1 MAKVINRD
9 VPIAEENT
17 TLTGQPATNMY
28 DDWSEEMEDRADN
41 VYDDT
46 KKKSAGNKKSKEKKL
61 KEIDEVEKARNLF
74 DRGKISEGHYMELL
88 HKINVDGMQENE
100 NSTGC

>member
-28 DDWSEEMEDRADN
+28 DDWSKEMEDRADN

-61 KEIDEVEKARNLF
+61 KEIDEVVKEDL
-74 DRGKISEGHYMELL
+74 E
-88 HKINVDGMQENE
+88 
-100 NSTGC
+100 

>member
-28 DDWSEEMEDRADN
+28 DDWSEEMEDCADN

-61 KEIDEVEKARNLF
+61 KEIDEVVKEDL
-74 DRGKISEGHYMELL
+74 E
-88 HKINVDGMQENE
+88 
-100 NSTGC
+100 

>member
-17 TLTGQPATNMY
+17 TLTGQPASNMY
-28 DDWSEEMEDRADN
+28 DDWSEEMVDRADN

-46 KKKSAGNKKSKEKKL
+46 KKKPAQSKKIREKKI
-61 KEIDEVEKARNLF
+61 KEILSYAVAFIAEESIFFAIF
-74 DRGKISEGHYMELL
+74 E
-88 HKINVDGMQENE
+88 
-100 NSTGC
+100 

>member
-28 DDWSEEMEDRADN
+28 DDWSEEME
-41 VYDDT
+41 
-46 KKKSAGNKKSKEKKL
+46 KESRFHQNR
-61 KEIDEVEKARNLF
+61 DSF
-74 DRGKISEGHYMELL
+74 
-88 HKINVDGMQENE
+88 NE
-100 NSTGC
+100 

>member
-28 DDWSEEMEDRADN
+28 DDWSEEMEDHADN

-61 KEIDEVEKARNLF
+61 KEIDEVVKEDL
-74 DRGKISEGHYMELL
+74 E
-88 HKINVDGMQENE
+88 
-100 NSTGC
+100 

>member
-41 VYDDT
+41 VYAVSYT
-46 KKKSAGNKKSKEKKL
+46 HL
-61 KEIDEVEKARNLF
+61 TLPTIRLV
-74 DRGKISEGHYMELL
+74 
-88 HKINVDGMQENE
+88 
-100 NSTGC
+100 

>member
-46 KKKSAGNKKSKEKKL
+46 KKKSAGKVDAVVALINA
-61 KEIDEVEKARNLF
+61 I
-74 DRGKISEGHYMELL
+74 YLL
-88 HKINVDGMQENE
+88 DQGVILAGESWGAQVI
-100 NSTGC
+100 

>member
-17 TLTGQPATNMY
+17 TLTGQPASNMY
-28 DDWSEEMEDRADN
+28 DDWRGEVGDSVQEMVDRADN

-46 KKKSAGNKKSKEKKL
+46 KKKPAQSKKIREKKI
-61 KEIDEVEKARNLF
+61 KEIDEVIKEDL
-74 DRGKISEGHYMELL
+74 E
-88 HKINVDGMQENE
+88 
-100 NSTGC
+100 

>member
-28 DDWSEEMEDRADN
+28 DDWSEEMGDRADN

-61 KEIDEVEKARNLF
+61 KEIDEVVKEDL
-74 DRGKISEGHYMELL
+74 E
-88 HKINVDGMQENE
+88 
-100 NSTGC
+100 

>member
-61 KEIDEVEKARNLF
+61 KEIDEVVKEDLEQLF
-74 DRGKISEGHYMELL
+74 SVVCLVKESRFHQNRDSF
-88 HKINVDGMQENE
+88 NE
-100 NSTGC
+100 

>member
-28 DDWSEEMEDRADN
+28 DDWSEDMEDRADN

-61 KEIDEVEKARNLF
+61 KEIDEVVKEDL
-74 DRGKISEGHYMELL
+74 E
-88 HKINVDGMQENE
+88 
-100 NSTGC
+100 

>member
-17 TLTGQPATNMY
+17 TLTGQPASNMY
-28 DDWSEEMEDRADN
+28 DDWSEEMVDRADN

-46 KKKSAGNKKSKEKKL
+46 KKKPAQKRRSRK
-61 KEIDEVEKARNLF
+61 
-74 DRGKISEGHYMELL
+74 
-88 HKINVDGMQENE
+88 
-100 NSTGC
+100 

>member
-41 VYDDT
+41 VYDD
-46 KKKSAGNKKSKEKKL
+46 KL
-61 KEIDEVEKARNLF
+61 KVRF
-74 DRGKISEGHYMELL
+74 YSL
-88 HKINVDGMQENE
+88 HDCYFGSNFL
-100 NSTGC
+100 

>member
-28 DDWSEEMEDRADN
+28 DDWSEEMEDSADN

-46 KKKSAGNKKSKEKKL
+46 
-61 KEIDEVEKARNLF
+61 IR
-74 DRGKISEGHYMELL
+74 
-88 HKINVDGMQENE
+88 
-100 NSTGC
+100 

>member
-41 VYDDT
+41 VYT
-46 KKKSAGNKKSKEKKL
+46 YTKEKLPETKSQ
-61 KEIDEVEKARNLF
+61 KR
-74 DRGKISEGHYMELL
+74 RS
-88 HKINVDGMQENE
+88 
-100 NSTGC
+100 SRR

>member
-28 DDWSEEMEDRADN
+28 DDWSEKMEDRADN

-61 KEIDEVEKARNLF
+61 KEIDEVVKEDL
-74 DRGKISEGHYMELL
+74 E
-88 HKINVDGMQENE
+88 
-100 NSTGC
+100 

>member
-1 MAKVINRD
+1 MYLSQKRI
-9 VPIAEENT
+9 P
-17 TLTGQPATNMY
+17 LTGQPATNMY

-61 KEIDEVEKARNLF
+61 KEIDEVVKEDL
-74 DRGKISEGHYMELL
+74 E
-88 HKINVDGMQENE
+88 
-100 NSTGC
+100 

>member
-46 KKKSAGNKKSKEKKL
+46 KKKSARKQKVKREEAQG
-61 KEIDEVEKARNLF
+61 
-74 DRGKISEGHYMELL
+74 DR
-88 HKINVDGMQENE
+88 
-100 NSTGC
+100 

>member
-41 VYDDT
+41 VYDIP
-46 KKKSAGNKKSKEKKL
+46 K
-61 KEIDEVEKARNLF
+61 RNLPATKSQ
-74 DRGKISEGHYMELL
+74 RRRS
-88 HKINVDGMQENE
+88 
-100 NSTGC
+100 SRR

>member
-46 KKKSAGNKKSKEKKL
+46 K
-61 KEIDEVEKARNLF
+61 RNLPATKVKGEEAQG
-74 DRGKISEGHYMELL
+74 DR
-88 HKINVDGMQENE
+88 
-100 NSTGC
+100 

>member
-17 TLTGQPATNMY
+17 TLTGQPAINMY

-61 KEIDEVEKARNLF
+61 KEIDEVVKEDL
-74 DRGKISEGHYMELL
+74 E
-88 HKINVDGMQENE
+88 
-100 NSTGC
+100 

>member
-28 DDWSEEMEDRADN
+28 DDGSEEMEDRADN

-61 KEIDEVEKARNLF
+61 KEIDEVVKEDL
-74 DRGKISEGHYMELL
+74 E
-88 HKINVDGMQENE
+88 
-100 NSTGC
+100 

>member
-28 DDWSEEMEDRADN
+28 DDWSEEIEDLADN

-61 KEIDEVEKARNLF
+61 KEIDEVVKEDL
-74 DRGKISEGHYMELL
+74 E
-88 HKINVDGMQENE
+88 
-100 NSTGC
+100 

>member
-17 TLTGQPATNMY
+17 TLTGQPATNMD

-61 KEIDEVEKARNLF
+61 KEIDEVVKEAL
-74 DRGKISEGHYMELL
+74 E
-88 HKINVDGMQENE
+88 
-100 NSTGC
+100 

>member
-46 KKKSAGNKKSKEKKL
+46 KKKSAGNKKSKEKRR
-61 KEIDEVEKARNLF
+61 EEKT
-74 DRGKISEGHYMELL
+74 DIQK
-88 HKINVDGMQENE
+88 KNE
-100 NSTGC
+100 TK

>member
-46 KKKSAGNKKSKEKKL
+46 K
-61 KEIDEVEKARNLF
+61 RNLPATKSQ
-74 DRGKISEGHYMELL
+74 RRRS
-88 HKINVDGMQENE
+88 
-100 NSTGC
+100 SRR

>member
-17 TLTGQPATNMY
+17 TLTGQPTTNMY

-61 KEIDEVEKARNLF
+61 KEIDEVVKEDL
-74 DRGKISEGHYMELL
+74 E
-88 HKINVDGMQENE
+88 
-100 NSTGC
+100 

>member
-17 TLTGQPATNMY
+17 TLTGQPASNMY
-28 DDWSEEMEDRADN
+28 DDWSEEMVDRADN

-46 KKKSAGNKKSKEKKL
+46 QKKP
-61 KEIDEVEKARNLF
+61 KAKR
-74 DRGKISEGHYMELL
+74 
-88 HKINVDGMQENE
+88 
-100 NSTGC
+100 

>member
-1 MAKVINRD
+1 
-9 VPIAEENT
+9 
-17 TLTGQPATNMY
+17 MY

-61 KEIDEVEKARNLF
+61 KEIDEVVKEDL
-74 DRGKISEGHYMELL
+74 E
-88 HKINVDGMQENE
+88 
-100 NSTGC
+100 

>member
-17 TLTGQPATNMY
+17 TLTSQPASNMY
-28 DDWSEEMEDRADN
+28 DDWSEEMVDRADN

-46 KKKSAGNKKSKEKKL
+46 KKKPAQSKKIREKKI
-61 KEIDEVEKARNLF
+61 KEIDEVIKEDL
-74 DRGKISEGHYMELL
+74 E
-88 HKINVDGMQENE
+88 
-100 NSTGC
+100 

>member
-41 VYDDT
+41 VL
-46 KKKSAGNKKSKEKKL
+46 SL
-61 KEIDEVEKARNLF
+61 IH
-74 DRGKISEGHYMELL
+74 ISEPTRPY
-88 HKINVDGMQENE
+88 
-100 NSTGC
+100 

>member
-41 VYDDT
+41 VYDD
-46 KKKSAGNKKSKEKKL
+46 
-61 KEIDEVEKARNLF
+61 IRLF
-74 DRGKISEGHYMELL
+74 KCKYLTYGICPGS
-88 HKINVDGMQENE
+88 
-100 NSTGC
+100 

>member
-28 DDWSEEMEDRADN
+28 DDWSEEMEYRADN

-61 KEIDEVEKARNLF
+61 KEIDEVVKEDL
-74 DRGKISEGHYMELL
+74 E
-88 HKINVDGMQENE
+88 
-100 NSTGC
+100 